1 MIGKQADFAELSTM
15 KQYRS
20 FVETAGLNKLDISI
34 LCLNAGI
41 EPLGPIDRITDEQV
55 EATFNVNSFHVV
67 YLMKVLTQQMLKRN
81 KRSTVLIT
89 SASSC
94 S

>member
-1 MIGKQADFAELSTM
+1 MIGKQADFAELSTI

-20 FVETAGLNKLDISI
+20 FVETVGLDKLDISI

-67 YLMKVLTQQMLKRN
+67 YLMKVLT
-81 KRSTVLIT
+81 
-89 SASSC
+89 
-94 S
+94 

>member
-1 MIGKQADFAELSTM
+1 MIGKQADFAELSTI

-20 FVETAGLNKLDISI
+20 FVETVGLDKLDISI

-55 EATFNVNSFHVV
+55 EATFSVNSFHVV
-67 YLMKVLTQQMLKRN
+67 YLMKVLT
-81 KRSTVLIT
+81 
-89 SASSC
+89 
-94 S
+94 